1 MTKTRADLQQILNE
15 LEASIPQWKS
25 EGADQGD
32 LAMAFAG
39 VADEAF
45 ENVSADDYDW
55 LREKVDAIQTHYGIG
70 GA

>member
-1 MTKTRADLQQILNE
+1 MTKTRADLQQILNQ

-25 EGADQGD
+25 EGADEGD

-45 ENVSADDYDW
+45 ENVSA
-55 LREKVDAIQTHYGIG
+55 
-70 GA
+70 